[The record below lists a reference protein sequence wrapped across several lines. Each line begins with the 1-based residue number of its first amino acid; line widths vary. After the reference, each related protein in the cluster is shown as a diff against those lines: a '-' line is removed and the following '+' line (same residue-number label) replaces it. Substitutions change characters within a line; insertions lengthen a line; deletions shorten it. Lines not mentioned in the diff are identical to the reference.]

1 MNEINLDSEGEKTAD
16 VIEFIKY
23 IRSLKMQE
31 KVGLLMITAGLK
43 AIEENKKSGKSDTA
57 FNFFD

>member
-1 MNEINLDSEGEKTAD
+1 MGEKNAE

-23 IRSLKMQE
+23 VKCLELQE

-57 FNFFD
+57 LDFLD